1 MHIDWFV
8 FSAQIFNFL
17 LLIYLLKR
25 FLYGRI
31 IKAMD
36 DREAKIAARFADAEE
51 LKVKANEQAEL
62 YEKRNQLLNE
72 AKDQMLNE
80 ATMAADA
87 KRKELMEKVRVEVD
101 QVKTRWQDMLVR
113 EQDAFFYD
121 LRQRA
126 AKQLYDTARKAL
138 RDLADVDLEER
149 IIDEFLRRIKNLLHQ
164 QRRQAERG
172 LVKQNEPRPAHQR
185 AADRQHL
192 LLAAGERAA
201 ALVAAVA
208 QPRKQRE
215 HAFEVGVEAAAVGHS
230 CADLQVLH
238 HRHARKHAAALGR
251 LRDAELGDLVGRQR
265 GDLAAGETDAALAGA
280 RTAEHRHHQG
290 RFAGAVGADQRNDLA
305 FIAPRHRRL

>member
-36 DREAKIAARFADAEE
+36 DREAKIAARFAEAEE

-72 AKDQMLNE
+72 AKEQMLNE

-138 RDLADVDLEER
+138 RDLADVELEER
-149 IIDEFLRRIKNLLHQ
+149 IVDEFLRRIKALDEEKSVQ
-164 QRRQAERG
+164 TPQSDQRRRQRVTIQSAFSINASRQTQIEEVLKKQITNGFTIRYLEQPDIVSG
-172 LVKQNEPRPAHQR
+172 IELRVNGNKIAWSLNEYLETLVESLTEKLQ
-185 AADRQHL
+185 
-192 LLAAGERAA
+192 
-201 ALVAAVA
+201 
-208 QPRKQRE
+208 K
-215 HAFEVGVEAAAVGHS
+215 EA
-230 CADLQVLH
+230 
-238 HRHARKHAAALGR
+238 HAA
-251 LRDAELGDLVGRQR
+251 
-265 GDLAAGETDAALAGA
+265 
-280 RTAEHRHHQG
+280 
-290 RFAGAVGADQRNDLA
+290 
-305 FIAPRHRRL
+305 